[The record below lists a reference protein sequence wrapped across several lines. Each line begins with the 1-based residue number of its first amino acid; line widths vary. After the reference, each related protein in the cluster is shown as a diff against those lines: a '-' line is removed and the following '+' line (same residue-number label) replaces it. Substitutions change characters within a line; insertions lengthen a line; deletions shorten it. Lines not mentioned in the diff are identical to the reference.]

1 MSAMQTM
8 SVKEGEAVP
17 LKFALMRCGKLMQT
31 RRVTLLRP
39 TLANV
44 TDLLQGWVN
53 GSFAVQYMDEDEDT
67 VQVGSEAEWTE
78 CLRLWREGSIAGPN
92 ALHLSCV
99 VGRCRAT
106 SPVQRARAAESERS
120 QPLRV
125 ESRSYVRHADGTVES
140 GPDEM
145 QERSLG
151 GAAGQVL
158 ERLLGPGAMG
168 RISAGGIGVEALSRL
183 GWVEVK
189 QGGAEGVELDFDIGQ
204 LAHDVNRRAHD
215 AFDKGDFGVA
225 ADWWQLLSDLT
236 PGSSNPL
243 YNLACARSQ
252 EGQTAR
258 ALEALSMAIALGYK
272 NLQHMETDAD
282 LERVRT
288 ERPGEWKALREQVQ
302 GNPQA
307 EEPEVAPEAA
317 KVPAAGGEEKDETQ
331 EEEKEGPAADAQ
343 PQDLRRVMYSEQL
356 AVLREMGV
364 AEDVALE
371 ILDGF
376 GGNLERTVQELFS
389 Q

>member
-1 MSAMQTM
+1 
-8 SVKEGEAVP
+8 
-17 LKFALMRCGKLMQT
+17 
-31 RRVTLLRP
+31 
-39 TLANV
+39 
-44 TDLLQGWVN
+44 
-53 GSFAVQYMDEDEDT
+53 
-67 VQVGSEAEWTE
+67 
-78 CLRLWREGSIAGPN
+78 
-92 ALHLSCV
+92 
-99 VGRCRAT
+99 
-106 SPVQRARAAESERS
+106 
-120 QPLRV
+120 LRV

-252 EGQTAR
+252 EGQTAG

-288 ERPGEWKALREQVQ
+288 EKPDEWKALREQVQ
-302 GNPQA
+302 GIPQA
-307 EEPEVAPEAA
+307 EEPKGSEVSSAVSDDWYLAEREAQPEGHDAVASGPATGQNDDAGA
-317 KVPAAGGEEKDETQ
+317 KVPVAGEAEKEDVQ
-331 EEEKEGPAADAQ
+331 EEEEADPAADAQ
-343 PQDLRRVMYSEQL
+343 PQDLRRVMYSAQL
-356 AVLREMGV
+356 EVLREMGV